1 MGAGSGTDGQ
11 KAVDIQH
18 QGLGGGDGYHADV
31 QNGTGRCG
39 VGFRKE
45 AAGFDFGHDIP
56 VPPPQILLDDKD
68 RAGKDQPHGSGAV
81 SSAEDIFIVIEGPYL
96 CVYAV
101 QDGKNFAFVHTGE
114 EGAVF

>member
-1 MGAGSGTDGQ
+1 MRDLLIELQYLFRKDGNQIPNQAVVMGAGSGTDGQ

-56 VPPPQILLDDKD
+56 VPPTDPP
-68 RAGKDQPHGSGAV
+68 G
-81 SSAEDIFIVIEGPYL
+81 
-96 CVYAV
+96 
-101 QDGKNFAFVHTGE
+101 
-114 EGAVF
+114 